1 MSHPSEVEPSESGRP
16 IRNSV
21 QDACLLILTAIAL
34 MAAVYWL
41 RSVLIPLVVALF
53 IVSGITPI
61 LDFMQARLNVNRLVA
76 AGVTFALAIG
86 GTLLVGMSIWLSIA
100 QLSEEGKLYRMR
112 VSEIVSNAEEW
123 LHDNVTERF
132 DQSEVSERSEA
143 AVADLV
149 NVEHPP
155 VVSATQ
161 SEPDELLANAAADL
175 RAQLETFLRDAV
187 ATLSSELFQLGSTSI
202 VILIYVFFLLLG
214 NLSGYG
220 ENTLAYQVDRQVRS
234 YLFVKTMIS
243 LATGIVFGFALWL
256 FGVPMALTF
265 GLLAFLLN
273 YIPNIGPILASL
285 LPLPFI
291 LLHPDG
297 SMAWMISAI
306 VVTCSIQVASGN
318 LVEPKLMGNS
328 ADLHPVVI
336 LLALMFWGTLWG
348 ITGMF
353 LATPITAAIKIAL
366 DRMEVT
372 RPVAQMMAGRMGESP
387 SVNAT

>member
-1 MSHPSEVEPSESGRP
+1 MTNRPSRSNP
-16 IRNSV
+16 V

-34 MAAVYWL
+34 TAAVYWL
-41 RSVLIPLVVALF
+41 RSVLIPFVVALF

-61 LDFMQARLNVNRLVA
+61 LDFLQARLNVNRIVA

-86 GTLLVGMSIWLSIA
+86 GTFLVGMSIWLSMA
-100 QLSEEGKLYRMR
+100 QMSEEGKLYRMR
-112 VSEIVSNAEEW
+112 VSEIVSNAEDW
-123 LHDNVTERF
+123 LHENVAERF
-132 DQSEVSERSEA
+132 ESSEVGERSEA

-149 NVEHPP
+149 EESEAT
-155 VVSATQ
+155 VVPAERQ
-161 SEPDELLANAAADL
+161 EPDELLANAAADL
-175 RAQLETFLRDAV
+175 RDQLEAFLRNAV

-243 LATGIVFGFALWL
+243 LATGIVFGMALWL

-273 YIPNIGPILASL
+273 YIPNIGPILASI

-297 SMAWMISAI
+297 SMLWMISAI
-306 VVTCSIQVASGN
+306 AVTCSIQVASGN
-318 LVEPKLMGNS
+318 LLEPKLMGNS

-366 DRMEVT
+366 DRMDVT
-372 RPVAQMMAGRMGESP
+372 RPVARVMAGRLGPKANDSI
-387 SVNAT
+387 ATS

>member
-1 MSHPSEVEPSESGRP
+1 MTNRPSRSNP
-16 IRNSV
+16 V

-34 MAAVYWL
+34 TAAVYWL
-41 RSVLIPLVVALF
+41 RSVLIPFVVALF

-61 LDFMQARLNVNRLVA
+61 LDFLQARLNVNRIVA

-86 GTLLVGMSIWLSIA
+86 GTFLVGMSIWLSMA
-100 QLSEEGKLYRMR
+100 QMSEEGKLYRMR
-112 VSEIVSNAEEW
+112 VSEIVSNAEDW
-123 LHDNVTERF
+123 LHENVAERF
-132 DQSEVSERSEA
+132 ESSEVGERSEA

-149 NVEHPP
+149 EEAEAT
-155 VVSATQ
+155 VVPAERQ
-161 SEPDELLANAAADL
+161 EPDELLANAAADL
-175 RAQLETFLRDAV
+175 RDQLEAFLRNAV

-243 LATGIVFGFALWL
+243 LATGIVFGMALWL

-273 YIPNIGPILASL
+273 YIPNIGPILASI

-297 SMAWMISAI
+297 SMLWMISAI
-306 VVTCSIQVASGN
+306 AVTCSIQVASGN
-318 LVEPKLMGNS
+318 LLEPKLMGNS

-366 DRMEVT
+366 DRMDVT
-372 RPVAQMMAGRMGESP
+372 RPVARVMAGRLGPKANDSI
-387 SVNAT
+387 ATS

>member
-1 MSHPSEVEPSESGRP
+1 MTNRP
-16 IRNSV
+16 LRSNPV

-34 MAAVYWL
+34 TAAVYWL
-41 RSVLIPLVVALF
+41 RSVLIPFVVALF

-61 LDFMQARLNVNRLVA
+61 LDFLQARLNVNRIVA

-86 GTLLVGMSIWLSIA
+86 GTFLVGMSIWLSMA
-100 QLSEEGKLYRMR
+100 QMSEEGKLYRMR
-112 VSEIVSNAEEW
+112 VSEIVSNAEDW
-123 LHDNVTERF
+123 LHENVAERF
-132 DQSEVSERSEA
+132 EASEVGERSEA

-149 NVEHPP
+149 GEPEATVVPVERQE
-155 VVSATQ
+155 S
-161 SEPDELLANAAADL
+161 DELLANAAADL
-175 RAQLETFLRDAV
+175 RDQLEAFLRNAV
-187 ATLSSELFQLGSTSI
+187 ASLSSELFQLGSTSI

-243 LATGIVFGFALWL
+243 LATGIVFGMALWL

-273 YIPNIGPILASL
+273 YIPNIGPILASI

-297 SMAWMISAI
+297 SLLWMISAI
-306 VVTCSIQVASGN
+306 AVTCSIQVASGN
-318 LVEPKLMGNS
+318 LLEPKLMGNS

-366 DRMEVT
+366 DRMDVT
-372 RPVAQMMAGRMGESP
+372 RPVARVMAGRLGPSANESIP
-387 SVNAT
+387 AS

>member
-1 MSHPSEVEPSESGRP
+1 MTNRPSRSNP
-16 IRNSV
+16 V

-34 MAAVYWL
+34 TAAVYWL
-41 RSVLIPLVVALF
+41 RSVLIPFVVALF

-61 LDFMQARLNVNRLVA
+61 LDFLQARLNVNRIVA

-86 GTLLVGMSIWLSIA
+86 GTFLVGMSIWLSMA
-100 QLSEEGKLYRMR
+100 QMSEEGKLYRMR
-112 VSEIVSNAEEW
+112 VSEIVSNAEDW
-123 LHDNVTERF
+123 LHENVAERF
-132 DQSEVSERSEA
+132 ESSEVGERSEA

-149 NVEHPP
+149 EESEAT
-155 VVSATQ
+155 VVPAERQ
-161 SEPDELLANAAADL
+161 EPDELLANAAADL
-175 RAQLETFLRDAV
+175 RDQLEAFLRNAV

-243 LATGIVFGFALWL
+243 LATGIVFGMALWL

-273 YIPNIGPILASL
+273 YIPNIGPILASI

-297 SMAWMISAI
+297 SMLWMIIAI
-306 VVTCSIQVASGN
+306 AVTCSIQVASGN
-318 LVEPKLMGNS
+318 LLEPKLMGNS

-366 DRMEVT
+366 DRMDVT
-372 RPVAQMMAGRMGESP
+372 RPVARVMAGRLGPKANDSI
-387 SVNAT
+387 ATS

>member
-1 MSHPSEVEPSESGRP
+1 
-16 IRNSV
+16 
-21 QDACLLILTAIAL
+21 
-34 MAAVYWL
+34 
-41 RSVLIPLVVALF
+41 
-53 IVSGITPI
+53 
-61 LDFMQARLNVNRLVA
+61 LDFLQARLNVNRVVA

-86 GTLLVGMSIWLSIA
+86 GTFLVGASIWLSIA
-100 QLSEEGKLYRMR
+100 QMSEEGKLYRMR
-112 VSEIVSNAEEW
+112 VSEIVSKAEDW
-123 LHDNVTERF
+123 LHENVAERF
-132 DQSEVSERSEA
+132 DTEELTNKSEA

-149 NVEHPP
+149 EQPETQ
-155 VVSATQ
+155 VVPESR

-175 RAQLETFLRDAV
+175 RAQLEEFLRNGV
-187 ATLSSELFQLGSTSI
+187 ASLSSELFQLGSTSI

-220 ENTLAYQVDRQVRS
+220 ENTLAYQVNRQVRS

-243 LATGIVFGFALWL
+243 LATGIVFGMALWL

-273 YIPNIGPILASL
+273 YIPNIGPILASI

-297 SMAWMISAI
+297 SLAWMISAI

-318 LVEPKLMGNS
+318 LLEPKLMGNS

-366 DRMEVT
+366 DRMDVT
-372 RPVAQMMAGRMGESP
+372 RPVARVMAGRLGPRANDSM
-387 SVNAT
+387 VAN

>member
-1 MSHPSEVEPSESGRP
+1 MTNRPSRS
-16 IRNSV
+16 NSV

-34 MAAVYWL
+34 TAAVYWL
-41 RSVLIPLVVALF
+41 RSVLVPFVVALF

-61 LDFMQARLNVNRLVA
+61 LDFLQARLNVNRVVA
-76 AGVTFALAIG
+76 AGVTFVLAIG
-86 GTLLVGMSIWLSIA
+86 GTCLVGMSIWLSIA
-100 QLSEEGKLYRMR
+100 QMSEEGKLYRMR
-112 VSEIVSNAEEW
+112 VSEIVSNAEGW
-123 LHDNVTERF
+123 LHDNVAERF
-132 DQSEVSERSEA
+132 DSKEVTERSEA

-149 NVEHPP
+149 EGVEAP
-155 VVSATQ
+155 VVSTNQA
-161 SEPDELLANAAADL
+161 EPDELLANAAADL
-175 RAQLETFLRDAV
+175 RAQLEEFLRNGV
-187 ATLSSELFQLGSTSI
+187 ASLSSELFQLGSTSI

-220 ENTLAYQVDRQVRS
+220 ENTLAYQVNRQVRS

-243 LATGIVFGFALWL
+243 LATGIVFGMALWL

-273 YIPNIGPILASL
+273 YIPNIGPILASI

-297 SMAWMISAI
+297 SLTWMITAI
-306 VVTCSIQVASGN
+306 AVTCSIQVASGN
-318 LVEPKLMGNS
+318 LLEPKLMGNS

-366 DRMEVT
+366 DRMDVT
-372 RPVAQMMAGRMGESP
+372 RPVAQVMAGRLGPRSNDP
-387 SVNAT
+387 IVAN

>member
-1 MSHPSEVEPSESGRP
+1 
-16 IRNSV
+16 
-21 QDACLLILTAIAL
+21 

-155 VVSATQ
+155 VVSSTQ

-372 RPVAQMMAGRMGESP
+372 RPVAQMMAGRMGQSP

>member
-1 MSHPSEVEPSESGRP
+1 MTNRPSRSNP
-16 IRNSV
+16 V

-34 MAAVYWL
+34 TAAVYWL
-41 RSVLIPLVVALF
+41 RSVLIPFVVALF

-61 LDFMQARLNVNRLVA
+61 LDFLQARLNVNRIVA

-86 GTLLVGMSIWLSIA
+86 GTFLVGMSIWLSMA
-100 QLSEEGKLYRMR
+100 QMSEEGKLYRMR
-112 VSEIVSNAEEW
+112 VSEIVSNAEDW
-123 LHDNVTERF
+123 LHENVAERF
-132 DQSEVSERSEA
+132 ESSEVGERSEA

-149 NVEHPP
+149 EESEAT
-155 VVSATQ
+155 VVPAERQ
-161 SEPDELLANAAADL
+161 EPDELLANAAADL
-175 RAQLETFLRDAV
+175 RDQLEAFLRNAV

-243 LATGIVFGFALWL
+243 LATGIVFGMALWL

-273 YIPNIGPILASL
+273 YIPNIGPILASI

-297 SMAWMISAI
+297 SMLWMISAI
-306 VVTCSIQVASGN
+306 AVTCSIQVASGN
-318 LVEPKLMGNS
+318 LLEPKLMGNS

-366 DRMEVT
+366 DRMDVT
-372 RPVAQMMAGRMGESP
+372 RPVARVMAGRLGPKANDSITT
-387 SVNAT
+387 S

>member
-1 MSHPSEVEPSESGRP
+1 MTDRP
-16 IRNSV
+16 PRSNSV

-34 MAAVYWL
+34 TAAVYWL
-41 RSVLIPLVVALF
+41 RSVLVPFVVALF

-61 LDFMQARLNVNRLVA
+61 LDFLQARLKVNRVIA

-86 GTLLVGMSIWLSIA
+86 GTFLVGASIWLSIA
-100 QLSEEGKLYRMR
+100 QMSEEGKLYRMR
-112 VSEIVSNAEEW
+112 VSEIISKAEDW
-123 LHDNVTERF
+123 LHENVAERF
-132 DQSEVSERSEA
+132 DSDELTNKSEA

-149 NVEHPP
+149 EEPETQ
-155 VVSATQ
+155 VVPEDR

-175 RAQLETFLRDAV
+175 RAQLEEFLRNGV
-187 ATLSSELFQLGSTSI
+187 ASLSSELFQLGSTSI

-220 ENTLAYQVDRQVRS
+220 ENTLAYQVNRQVRS

-243 LATGIVFGFALWL
+243 LATGIVFGMALWL

-273 YIPNIGPILASL
+273 YIPNIGPILASI

-297 SMAWMISAI
+297 SLAWMISAI

-318 LVEPKLMGNS
+318 LLEPKLMGNS

-366 DRMEVT
+366 DRMDVT
-372 RPVAQMMAGRMGESP
+372 RPVARVMAGRLGPRANESI
-387 SVNAT
+387 AAH

>member
-1 MSHPSEVEPSESGRP
+1 MTDRPSRS
-16 IRNSV
+16 NSV

-34 MAAVYWL
+34 TAAVYWL
-41 RSVLIPLVVALF
+41 RSVLVPFVVALF

-61 LDFMQARLNVNRLVA
+61 LDFLQARLNVNRVVA
-76 AGVTFALAIG
+76 AGVTFVLAIG
-86 GTLLVGMSIWLSIA
+86 GTCLVGMSIWLSIA
-100 QLSEEGKLYRMR
+100 QMSEEGKLYRMR
-112 VSEIVSNAEEW
+112 VSEIVSNAEGW
-123 LHDNVTERF
+123 LHDNVAGRF
-132 DQSEVSERSEA
+132 DSKEVMERSEA

-149 NVEHPP
+149 EEAETP
-155 VVSATQ
+155 VVSAKP

-175 RAQLETFLRDAV
+175 RAQLEDFLRNGV
-187 ATLSSELFQLGSTSI
+187 ASLSSELFQLGSTSI

-220 ENTLAYQVDRQVRS
+220 ENSLAYQVNRQVRS

-243 LATGIVFGFALWL
+243 LATGIVFGTALWL

-273 YIPNIGPILASL
+273 YIPNIGPILASI

-297 SMAWMISAI
+297 SLAWMVSAI
-306 VVTCSIQVASGN
+306 AVTCSIQVASGN

-353 LATPITAAIKIAL
+353 LATPITAAIKIVL
-366 DRMEVT
+366 DRMDAT
-372 RPVAQMMAGRMGESP
+372 RPVAQVMAGRLGPPANDSM
-387 SVNAT
+387 VAN

>member
-1 MSHPSEVEPSESGRP
+1 MTNRPSRS
-16 IRNSV
+16 NSV

-34 MAAVYWL
+34 TAAVYWL
-41 RSVLIPLVVALF
+41 RSVLIPFVVALF

-61 LDFMQARLNVNRLVA
+61 LNFLQARLHVNRIVA
-76 AGVTFALAIG
+76 AGFTFVLAIG
-86 GTLLVGMSIWLSIA
+86 GTFLVGTSIYLSMD
-100 QLSEEGKLYRMR
+100 QMSEEGKLYRMR
-112 VSEIVSNAEEW
+112 VSEIVSNAEDW
-123 LHDNVTERF
+123 LQENVAERF
-132 DQSEVSERSEA
+132 EASEARERSEA

-149 NVEHPP
+149 EAPET
-155 VVSATQ
+155 VVAPAAK
-161 SEPDELLANAAADL
+161 SEPDALLANAAADL
-175 RAQLETFLRDAV
+175 RNQLEEFIRNGV

-243 LATGIVFGFALWL
+243 LATGIVFGMALWL

-273 YIPNIGPILASL
+273 YIPNIGPILASI

-297 SMAWMISAI
+297 SLAWMVSAI

-318 LVEPKLMGNS
+318 LLEPKLMGNS

-348 ITGMF
+348 VTGMF

-366 DRMEVT
+366 DRMDVT
-372 RPVAQMMAGRMGESP
+372 RPVASAMAGRLGARANESIAA
-387 SVNAT
+387 N

>member
-1 MSHPSEVEPSESGRP
+1 MSHPSEVEPSESVRP

-155 VVSATQ
+155 VVSSTQ

-372 RPVAQMMAGRMGESP
+372 RPVAQMMAGRMGQSP

>member
-1 MSHPSEVEPSESGRP
+1 
-16 IRNSV
+16 
-21 QDACLLILTAIAL
+21 LLILTAIAL
-34 MAAVYWL
+34 TAAVYWL
-41 RSVLIPLVVALF
+41 RSVLIPFVVALF

-61 LDFMQARLNVNRLVA
+61 LDFLQARLNVNRIVA

-86 GTLLVGMSIWLSIA
+86 GTFLVGMSIWLSMA
-100 QLSEEGKLYRMR
+100 QMSEEGKLYRMR
-112 VSEIVSNAEEW
+112 VSEIVSNAEDW
-123 LHDNVTERF
+123 LHENVAERF
-132 DQSEVSERSEA
+132 ESSEVGERSEA

-149 NVEHPP
+149 EESEAT
-155 VVSATQ
+155 VVPAERQ
-161 SEPDELLANAAADL
+161 EPDELLANAAADL
-175 RAQLETFLRDAV
+175 RDQLEAFLRNAV

-243 LATGIVFGFALWL
+243 LATGIVFGMALWL

-273 YIPNIGPILASL
+273 YIPNIGPILASI

-297 SMAWMISAI
+297 SMLWMIIAI
-306 VVTCSIQVASGN
+306 AVTC
-318 LVEPKLMGNS
+318 
-328 ADLHPVVI
+328 
-336 LLALMFWGTLWG
+336 
-348 ITGMF
+348 
-353 LATPITAAIKIAL
+353 
-366 DRMEVT
+366 
-372 RPVAQMMAGRMGESP
+372 
-387 SVNAT
+387 

>member
-1 MSHPSEVEPSESGRP
+1 MTNRPSRS
-16 IRNSV
+16 NSV

-34 MAAVYWL
+34 TAAVYWL
-41 RSVLIPLVVALF
+41 RSVLIPFVVALF

-61 LDFMQARLNVNRLVA
+61 LDFLQARLSVNRIVA
-76 AGVTFALAIG
+76 AGVTFVLAIG
-86 GTLLVGMSIWLSIA
+86 GTFLVGTSIWLSMA
-100 QLSEEGKLYRMR
+100 QMSEEGKLYRMR
-112 VSEIVSNAEEW
+112 VSEIVSNAEDW
-123 LHDNVTERF
+123 LQENVAERF
-132 DQSEVSERSEA
+132 EASEARERSEA

-149 NVEHPP
+149 EAPET
-155 VVSATQ
+155 VVAPAAK
-161 SEPDELLANAAADL
+161 SEPDALLANAAADL
-175 RAQLETFLRDAV
+175 RNQLEEFIRNGV

-243 LATGIVFGFALWL
+243 LATGIVFGMALWL

-273 YIPNIGPILASL
+273 YIPNIGPILASI

-297 SMAWMISAI
+297 SLAWMVSAI

-318 LVEPKLMGNS
+318 LLEPKLMGNS

-348 ITGMF
+348 VTGMF

-366 DRMEVT
+366 DRMDVT
-372 RPVAQMMAGRMGESP
+372 RPVASVMAGRLGARANESIAA
-387 SVNAT
+387 N